1 MMIML
6 LLMVLMLMTMCSIS
20 SPYCTYP
27 NRNNYTAPDTIP
39 LHDHMPPCRTDQPT
53 STSQTTTP
61 TKMAW
66 DLGLSRIYP
75 EEHASANP
83 QVHNRPIASTIM
95 KQIYDPPSRFHVG
108 LIPPP
113 VLWYTYLGGWA
124 RLGLMKRG
132 GMCNL

>member
-1 MMIML
+1 MVMMIML

-66 DLGLSRIYP
+66 DLDLSRIYP

-83 QVHNRPIASTIM
+83 QVHILNPNAYLAHE
-95 KQIYDPPSRFHVG
+95 IYEMALTAKISQGPM
-108 LIPPP
+108 
-113 VLWYTYLGGWA
+113 Y
-124 RLGLMKRG
+124 
-132 GMCNL
+132 